1 MILEKL
7 GHLGSDK
14 AARGTNRKS
23 RGWGQMRLGAD
34 REGIHI
40 NEGAAT
46 PPSTV
51 TAGGKKVANGMHL
64 GDD

>member
-1 MILEKL
+1 MIPEKL

-23 RGWGQMRLGAD
+23 RGQMRLGED